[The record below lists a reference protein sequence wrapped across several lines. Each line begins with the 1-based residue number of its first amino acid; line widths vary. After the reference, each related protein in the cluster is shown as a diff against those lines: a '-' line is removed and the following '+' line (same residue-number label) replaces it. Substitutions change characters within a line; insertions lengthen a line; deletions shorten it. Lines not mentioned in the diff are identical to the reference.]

1 MVQREILIFATLIYK
16 SDLTRPLY
24 YYHLSFKNERT
35 AAAANTTRS
44 TTTHGPKHAGI
55 NGRINA
61 IPITTNA
68 PANVPIEVQRRR
80 YASAIESIKL
90 NKKLSNS
97 ETSLTNTAA
106 SILNLETPRISCLSY
121 HK

>member
-1 MVQREILIFATLIYK
+1 LIQREILIFATLIYK

-68 PANVPIEVQRRR
+68 SANVWR
-80 YASAIESIKL
+80 SIKFQRWH
-90 NKKLSNS
+90 
-97 ETSLTNTAA
+97 A
-106 SILNLETPRISCLSY
+106 SSIKSIRSTVEILKSKNGWNLRY
-121 HK
+121 

>member
-1 MVQREILIFATLIYK
+1 LPLQFIK
-16 SDLTRPLY
+16 SNLTRTLY

-44 TTTHGPKHAGI
+44 TTTKSSYGPKHAGRI

-68 PANVPIEVQRRR
+68 SADVRVIKFQRWH
-80 YASAIESIKL
+80 ASLK
-90 NKKLSNS
+90 
-97 ETSLTNTAA
+97 
-106 SILNLETPRISCLSY
+106 
-121 HK
+121 

>member
-1 MVQREILIFATLIYK
+1 LIQREILIFATLIYK

-61 IPITTNA
+61 VSITTNA
-68 PANVPIEVQRRR
+68 SANVWRLNVTIKFQRWHASLIKSIRSTVEILKSKNGWNLR
-80 YASAIESIKL
+80 Y
-90 NKKLSNS
+90 
-97 ETSLTNTAA
+97 
-106 SILNLETPRISCLSY
+106 
-121 HK
+121 

>member
-1 MVQREILIFATLIYK
+1 MITRIFNFATTIYK

-61 IPITTNA
+61 IPITTDA
-68 PANVPIEVQRRR
+68 STNVPIKLQRRR
-80 YASAIESIKL
+80 WRYASVIESIR
-90 NKKLSNS
+90 STV
-97 ETSLTNTAA
+97 E
-106 SILNLETPRISCLSY
+106 ILKSKNGWNLRY
-121 HK
+121 